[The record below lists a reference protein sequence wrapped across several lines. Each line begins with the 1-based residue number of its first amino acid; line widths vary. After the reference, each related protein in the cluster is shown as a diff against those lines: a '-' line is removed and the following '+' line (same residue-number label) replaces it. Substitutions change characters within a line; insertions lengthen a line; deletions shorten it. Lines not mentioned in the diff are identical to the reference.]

1 MTDPAKTRTAHHE
14 AAHAVVATVRGIPV
28 RYTTIRPRKAG
39 YRGLT
44 SLRHPKTDGPWEFYG
59 AVCAAGPIADDIYT
73 GINQRPQLAQHHTPG
88 DLGNLL
94 QAAQEVRQETRER
107 RPPPGVEV
115 ARTATVR
122 AIAEIAWWE
131 AHDVLS
137 THYGA
142 VLAVAER
149 LVAARTL
156 TGAEVRH
163 LIAVAE
169 PVTMPHS
176 AVSRRFWPS
185 WFMPKGWWSPPPAG
199 RRTTQLE
206 RAA

>member
-1 MTDPAKTRTAHHE
+1 MTTAAVSDKARTAHHE
-14 AAHAVVATVRGIPV
+14 AAHAVVATVRGTPV
-28 RYTTIRPRKAG
+28 RYTAIRPRKAG

-44 SLRHPKTDGPWEFYG
+44 SLRHPKTEGPWQFYG
-59 AVCAAGPIADDIYT
+59 AVCAAGPIADDVHT
-73 GINQRPQLAQHHTPG
+73 GINRRPQLAQLHSMG
-88 DLGNLL
+88 DLGNLR
-94 QAAQEVRQETRER
+94 QMAREVRQETRKH

-122 AIAEIAWWE
+122 AIAVIAWRE

-149 LVAARTL
+149 LLAARTL

-163 LIAVAE
+163 LIADAE
-169 PVTMPHS
+169 PAAMPHPAS
-176 AVSRRFWPS
+176 AEMFWPS
-185 WFMPKGWWSPPPAG
+185 LFMRDWWTP
-199 RRTTQLE
+199 
-206 RAA
+206 

>member
-1 MTDPAKTRTAHHE
+1 MSTDRSRTAHHE

-39 YRGLT
+39 YLGLT
-44 SLRHPKTDGPWEFYG
+44 SLRHPKTEGPWQFYG
-59 AVCAAGPIADDIYT
+59 AVCAAGPIADDFYT
-73 GINQRPQLAQHHTPG
+73 GITQRPMLAQLHAAG
-88 DLGNLL
+88 DLGNLR

-122 AIAEIAWWE
+122 AIAEIAWRE
-131 AHDVLS
+131 AHDALS

-142 VLAVAER
+142 VLAVADR
-149 LVAARTL
+149 LLEVRTL

-163 LIAVAE
+163 LIDVAE
-169 PVTMPHS
+169 PVEPPRC
-176 AVSRRFWPS
+176 AAIAGEFWPS
-185 WFMPKGWWSPPPAG
+185 WFMKGWWVPAPA
-199 RRTTQLE
+199 E
-206 RAA
+206 AVAS

>member
-1 MTDPAKTRTAHHE
+1 MTDAAKLRTAHHE

-39 YRGLT
+39 YQGLT
-44 SLRHPKTDGPWEFYG
+44 SLRHPKTEGPWQFYG
-59 AVCAAGPIADDIYT
+59 AVGAAGVIADDIHT
-73 GINQRPQLAQHHTPG
+73 EITRRPWLARPVG
-88 DLGNLL
+88 DLANLR
-94 QAAQEVRQETRER
+94 QTAREVRQETRER

-115 ARTATVR
+115 PRTATVR

-131 AHDVLS
+131 AHDALS

-149 LVAARTL
+149 LLAAGTL

-163 LIAVAE
+163 LVATAR
-169 PVTMPHS
+169 PAWMPYG
-176 AVSRRFWPS
+176 AVSRKFWPS
-185 WFMPKGWWSPPPAG
+185 WFMKDWWIPESPPP
-199 RRTTQLE
+199 RRATNVLT
-206 RAA
+206 